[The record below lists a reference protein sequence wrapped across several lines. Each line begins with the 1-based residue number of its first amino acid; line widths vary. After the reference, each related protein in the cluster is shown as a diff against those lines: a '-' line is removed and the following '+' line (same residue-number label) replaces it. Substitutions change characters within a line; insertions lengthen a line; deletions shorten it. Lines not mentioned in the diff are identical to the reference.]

1 MFTLQLDKAGLK
13 HLGFTLRT
21 PDGQSL
27 LFKTMDQVMEFVSNI
42 EPDQLAWHSLNC
54 AMNWWESEEA
64 DPFWGEFSTSREV
77 QFWDWAR
84 GEARTQT
91 IRRGPRIWN

>member
-21 PDGQSL
+21 PGGQSL
-27 LFKTMDQVMEFVSNI
+27 LFKTMDEVMEFVSGLD
-42 EPDQLAWHSLNC
+42 PDQLAWHSLNC

-64 DPFWGEFSTSREV
+64 DSFWGEFSTSREV
-77 QFWDWAR
+77 RFWDWAR